1 MAKENTSYSL
11 MKNEYYVTAVL
22 SDGRLLHLE
31 NVAENIAWE
40 ENKSE
45 IAVRLNLTIRDVQI
59 EKDRVSKLLK
69 LCTVV
74 YLYAKWDGENKKKEI
89 FRGTIWEWEHSQT
102 NSDAVIITCYDML
115 YYLSKSNDNK
125 YFAAGKSS
133 KDICTSILNDWKVPI
148 SEYSG
153 PSISHKKIAYKNKTI
168 SSMLTETLDE
178 VKKKTGKKAV
188 IQAVEGKCRI
198 IARGTNKTIWSFTA
212 NSNLVSMSDK
222 FSMVNL
228 VTRIVITGK
237 EDDDEKT
244 KVEATVEGDT
254 QYGVFQQIKNLGS
267 LSIAEAKQE
276 AQETINEKGKPQRT
290 ITLVAP
296 DIPSVRKGD
305 MIHAKNDSL
314 KGYFYVEGVS
324 HNATGGSMQMEV
336 EPI

>member
-11 MKNEYYVTAVL
+11 MSNKYYVTAVL

-40 ENKSE
+40 ENKNE
-45 IAVRLNLTIRDVQI
+45 IAVRLNLTIRDI
-59 EKDRVSKLLK
+59 EFENTRVSKLLK

-74 YLYAKWDGENKKKEI
+74 YLYAKWDGESKKKEI
-89 FRGTIWEWEHSQT
+89 FRGAIWEWEHSQT

-115 YYLSKSNDNK
+115 YYLQKSNDNK
-125 YFAAGKSS
+125 YFSAGKQSS
-133 KDICTSILNDWKVPI
+133 EICKSILSDWSVPV

-153 PSISHKKIAYKNKTI
+153 PSISHKKIAYKNKSI
-168 SSMLTETLDE
+168 SAMLTETLDE
-178 VKKKTGKKAV
+178 VKKKTGKKGI

-198 IARGTNKTIWSFTA
+198 ISRGTNKTIWSFTA
-212 NSNLVSMSDK
+212 SSNVASVSDK
-222 FSMVNL
+222 YSMVNM

-237 EDDDEKT
+237 EDDDERT

-254 QYGVFQQIKNLGS
+254 QYGVFQQLKSLGS
-267 LSIAEAKQE
+267 LSVAEAKQE

-290 ITLVAP
+290 TTIVTP
-296 DIPSVRKGD
+296 DIPTVRKGD
-305 MIHAKNDSL
+305 MIYVKNDNL

-324 HNATGGSMQMEV
+324 HNATSGSMQMEV